1 MTKGRSHEEQGIHKT
16 PSEPVYPADILA
28 DPAIQACP
36 GLARGAWLQTLMILW
51 RDGTDRIRGDVPTFG
66 RLWGMTEEEVG
77 QVIAAFR
84 LHKPCEIL
92 RCHGNGHNGHGPV
105 TLVCRCLRR
114 QLKARAAATKRKRA
128 EREREASRDGH
139 APVTAEKCPPS
150 SSSSSSPS
158 GTKVPM
164 GGEPPVTDGGKSR
177 ARRPAPFISELE
189 VQRKAILDEANE
201 LYARYSFRDTQPRA
215 SHPKEWE
222 RYLNL
227 KGRAKELRSR
237 IADGG

>member
-1 MTKGRSHEEQGIHKT
+1 
-16 PSEPVYPADILA
+16 
-28 DPAIQACP
+28 
-36 GLARGAWLQTLMILW
+36 
-51 RDGTDRIRGDVPTFG
+51 
-66 RLWGMTEEEVG
+66 
-77 QVIAAFR
+77 
-84 LHKPCEIL
+84 
-92 RCHGNGHNGHGPV
+92 
-105 TLVCRCLRR
+105 
-114 QLKARAAATKRKRA
+114 
-128 EREREASRDGH
+128 
-139 APVTAEKCPPS
+139 
-150 SSSSSSPS
+150 
-158 GTKVPM
+158 M